1 MKGLIIF
8 SMVVVMAACS
18 TTHQYPN
25 TPEGM
30 AQQAEND
37 LRKMD
42 KESKK
47 AAQAAYDQALFNQAV
62 AALESREFVL
72 EADRVDFKKGRFAY
86 VNSST
91 NFVSMHGNRATIQFA
106 FNSPYAGPNGIG
118 GLTVDGTASNV
129 QMKTDSKRNVT
140 FSMMVQGTG
149 VSANVTLRMI
159 KDTNRCTA
167 IVTPNFNSNRT
178 TFTGVLYPE
187 SESNVYKGRAL

>member
-8 SMVVVMAACS
+8 SLILFMSACS
-18 TTHQYPN
+18 TTSQYPN

-30 AQQAEND
+30 AQRAENE
-37 LRKMD
+37 LKKMD
-42 KESKK
+42 KETKK

-62 AALESREFVL
+62 AALEAREFVL
-72 EADRVDFKKGRFAY
+72 EADRVDFKRGRFAY
-86 VNSST
+86 VNLST
-91 NFVSMHGNRATIQFA
+91 NFVSMHGNKATIQFA

-129 QMKTDSKRNVT
+129 KMNTDSKGNVT
-140 FSMMVQGTG
+140 FSMMVQGVG

-178 TFTGVLYPE
+178 TFTGILYPE
-187 SESNVYKGRAL
+187 SESNVFKGRSL

>member
-8 SMVVVMAACS
+8 SLILFMSACS
-18 TTHQYPN
+18 TTSQYPN

-30 AQQAEND
+30 AQRAENE
-37 LRKMD
+37 LKKMD
-42 KESKK
+42 KETKK

-62 AALESREFVL
+62 AALEAREFVL
-72 EADRVDFKKGRFAY
+72 EADRVDFKRGRFAY

-91 NFVSMHGNRATIQFA
+91 NFVSMHGNKATIQFA

-129 QMKTDSKRNVT
+129 KMNTDSKGNVT
-140 FSMMVQGTG
+140 FSMMVQGVG

-178 TFTGVLYPE
+178 TFTGILYPE
-187 SESNVYKGRAL
+187 SESNVFKGRSL